1 MKREQ
6 KEVLRRSCREVYK
19 NMVLETHVD
28 PSPKDFTIA
37 WGTAFP
43 SIIEKAGFEGFDEDY
58 VEWKRLYKNITE
70 LRIAALNEY
79 PDLKEAT
86 LNESTFSSPEYV
98 EKLEEEIKKHS
109 KFVVSTVVAGK
120 PANVEF
126 FKSLQTYA
134 RANDALLLLLP
145 IQDVKGSRTQFEFN
159 FDIIF
164 KDAWVLAKGMYLNT
178 NLYFEDIKQSAKQKN
193 QIASLEKGTVIR
205 NASILAPG
213 TKQQLKYVPTFKN
226 RIPHAVMTTGAAT
239 VNDYTNEYYMSA
251 RTSRFAEW
259 DHQCGAIIVEVES
272 EKIFHFRQIQAAED
286 GSFTDV
292 DMTYHSDGTMTRA
305 KDSILVMGDS
315 HAGMEDTKLVEAVVG
330 SLMSKC
336 NISELVLHDLC
347 NSAACSHHEANDT
360 IILAQRAVD
369 NTNSMMNEIRKVSR
383 YLDNLSRLNSNLHV
397 TVVNSNHDGHIER
410 AVREL
415 RCVAG
420 RDSLNQPI
428 LFDLWLQ
435 LVNKTVTNPLK
446 YLVEKY
452 TQLTNPHKIKWLE
465 LDESYERYGT
475 ELGLHGHLGAN
486 GARGSLKTFENA
498 VGNAVVGHSHSGA
511 ILCNIF
517 QVGTTS
523 EMDMGYNKGLSSW
536 TRTCCLV
543 HADGTKQLVN
553 FIPVNG
559 EYHYTV

>member
-1 MKREQ
+1 MDRKAKEQ
-6 KEVLRRSCREVYK
+6 WKQLCRETYK
-19 NMVLETHVD
+19 AIVLETHID
-28 PSPKDFTIA
+28 PSPKEFTQMWTGVA
-37 WGTAFP
+37 GENTKEGDE
-43 SIIEKAGFEGFDEDY
+43 IIE
-58 VEWKRLYKNITE
+58 WRRLYKNITE
-70 LRIAALNEY
+70 LRTATLDEY
-79 PDLKEAT
+79 PELKDET
-86 LNESTFSSPEYV
+86 FNESTFTPEYIESL
-98 EKLEEEIKKHS
+98 EKAVLEHS
-109 KFVVSTVVAGK
+109 KFVVSTIVTGK

-126 FKSLQTYA
+126 YRALQTYA
-134 RANDALLLLLP
+134 KSNNALLLLIP
-145 IQDVKGSRTQFEFN
+145 IQDVKGSRRQFEMN

-164 KDAWVLAKGMYLNT
+164 KDSWVLPKGMYLNT

-193 QIASLEKGTVIR
+193 QIASLEKGTIFR
-205 NASILAPG
+205 DASILAPG
-213 TKQQLKYVPTFKN
+213 TKQQLKYVPTFKK
-226 RIPHAVMTTGAAT
+226 RIPHAVMTTGAVT
-239 VNDYTNEYYMSA
+239 MNDYSNEYYMSA

-259 DHQCGAIIVEVES
+259 DHQYGAIIVEVES
-272 EKIFHFRQIQAAED
+272 DKIFHFRQVQASKD

-292 DMTYHSDGTMTRA
+292 DMSYHPDGTITRA
-305 KDSILVMGDS
+305 KNSVLVMGDS

-330 SLMSKC
+330 SLMAKC
-336 NISELVLHDLC
+336 SISELVLHDLC

-360 IILAQRAVD
+360 ILLAQRSQD
-369 NTNSMMNEIRKVSR
+369 GTNSMLSEINKVSK
-383 YLDNLSRLNSNLHV
+383 YLDNLSKLNRNLNI
-397 TVVNSNHDGHIER
+397 TVVNSNHDNHIDR

-415 RCVAG
+415 RCASQ
-420 RDSLNQPI
+420 RDFTNQPI

-435 LVNKTVTNPLK
+435 LVSKTITNPLK

-452 TQLTNPHKIKWLE
+452 TQLTSPEKIKWLE
-465 LDESYERYGT
+465 LDESYEVYGT

-511 ILCNIF
+511 ILCNVF

-543 HADGTKQLVN
+543 HSDGTKQLVN